1 MKDETEEKENLVK
14 EFPGEEPKKRL
25 GFPKLPKLPRVGKKW
40 LVGLGVVFGMI
51 FVFGLVMIIP
61 AKKVLADVS
70 SLQVSSK
77 ELMTGFR
84 EKNLPKTKE
93 ANQRTKENFD
103 RLTTDLR
110 FFRWLGIV
118 PVVKGY
124 WQDGQHLLNA
134 GEAGLQVVDLVVE
147 GIEPY
152 ADIIGFSEEGKGE
165 GTTAEDRINFVV
177 ETVDKLQP
185 QLDKINEKMAV
196 VKNELDQIDPSR
208 YPEEL
213 RGKKIRSQVKTLIE
227 FADQAHF
234 LLKDGQPVIKQAPWL
249 LGQDKPRKYLVVFQ
263 NDAELR
269 PTGGF
274 LTAYAILEVFKGKIT
289 PLISEDIY
297 SLDAR
302 FGKRIPAP
310 EPIEKYLPKVY
321 YWNLRDMNLSPD
333 FSVSMATFS
342 ANYNQV
348 PAVPKVDGVVAV
360 DTQVLVR
367 LLDVLGP
374 IGVSGWGNFS
384 SEEDPRCAGCPQV
397 VYELERLIT
406 KPVSEIRTSRKAVIG
421 PLMHSIL
428 QNAMQSPKDKMA
440 AIFNVGLSSVSGKHL
455 LFYFFDEEIQR
466 AFESFN
472 MAGRIKDFEGDYFH
486 LNDCNFAGAKS
497 NMFIEQEVEQN
508 IEVDSD
514 GVVIKEVT
522 ISYKNPAPPSDC
534 NLERGELCLNGL
546 YRDWVRLYV
555 PKGSVLLDSSGSEV
569 DVQTYEDLGKT
580 VFEAFYGDKYPL
592 RPLGSAKVIFKYKL
606 PFKVEKNDEYKFLI
620 QKQPGTKD
628 HLYTIKINGQ
638 EEMFELKGDKEIKF
652 SL

>member
-1 MKDETEEKENLVK
+1 VA
-14 EFPGEEPKKRL
+14 
-25 GFPKLPKLPRVGKKW
+25 
-40 LVGLGVVFGMI
+40 FGIML
-51 FVFGLVMIIP
+51 VFGLVMIIP
-61 AKKVLADVS
+61 AKRVLADAVK
-70 SLQVSSK
+70 LEASSK
-77 ELMTGFR
+77 ELTAGFR
-84 EKNLPKTKE
+84 EKNLPKLKE
-93 ANQRTKENFD
+93 ASQKSKENFNQL
-103 RLTTDLR
+103 RNDLG
-110 FFRWLGIV
+110 FFKWLGVAPIA
-118 PVVKGY
+118 KGY
-124 WQDGQHLLNA
+124 WQDSQHLLN
-134 GEAGLQVVDLVVE
+134 GGQVGFEVLDLVIE
-147 GIEPY
+147 SIEPY

-177 ETVDKLQP
+177 ETVDKIQP
-185 QLDKINEKMAV
+185 QMDKINEKMAI
-196 VKNELDQIDPSR
+196 VKDELDQINPGR
-208 YPEEL
+208 YPEEI
-213 RGKKIRSQVKTLIE
+213 RGKKVRSQVKTLIE
-227 FADQAHF
+227 FTDQVHF

-302 FGKRIPAP
+302 FGRRIPAP
-310 EPIEKYLPKVY
+310 EPIKKYLPKVY

-333 FSVSMATFS
+333 FVVSMATFS
-342 ANYNQV
+342 ENYNQV
-348 PAVPKVDGVVAV
+348 PAVPKVDGIVAV

-367 LLDVLGP
+367 LLEVLGP

-384 SEEDPRCAGCPQV
+384 TKPDARCAGCPQV
-397 VYELERLIT
+397 VYELERLAD
-406 KPVSEIRTSRKAVIG
+406 KPVSEIKTARKAIIG

-440 AIFNVGLSSVSGKHL
+440 AIFNVGLSSVLEKHL
-455 LFYFFDEEIQR
+455 LFYFFDEEIQK

-497 NMFIEQEVEQN
+497 NLFIEQEVEQK
-508 IEVDSD
+508 IEINSQ
-514 GVVIKEVT
+514 GEVIKEV
-522 ISYKNPAPPSDC
+522 IINYKNPAPPSNC
-534 NLERGELCLNGL
+534 NLEKGELCLNGL

-555 PKGSVLLDSSGSEV
+555 PKGSILLDSSGSEV
-569 DVQTYEDLGKT
+569 EVQTYEDLGKT

-592 RPLGSAKVIFKYKL
+592 RPLGSGKVIFRYKL
-606 PFKVEKNDEYKFLI
+606 PFKLRKGGEYKMLI

-628 HLYTIKINGQ
+628 HLYAIKINGQ
-638 EEMFELKGDKEIKF
+638 EEIFELKNDKEIKF
-652 SL
+652 IL